1 MTGRVAVPYRTR
13 IAYALPA
20 FALAVVGIPI
30 YVYIP
35 KFYTDVVG
43 VDIATIGALL
53 LVMRSFD
60 AISDPVIGALS
71 DRTVSRW
78 GRRRPYLMFGI
89 VPLVLSIYA
98 LFVPP
103 LALGPGAAAWWFG
116 ITLMIA
122 FLLWTIVTV
131 PYESLG
137 PEISFDYD
145 ERTSILGLRDGLL
158 ILGTVCAAAS
168 PIVVAKVLHL
178 SATAADEREKFAA
191 VALCYAPFLIAFCW
205 ICVAGVR
212 EHARTIAARPTSNPW
227 REARSLFGN
236 RPFVILLASYTVTAL
251 GGNLPATLIPY
262 YVQYVIGDP
271 DASSFLLLYFV
282 TGVLLLPFWIWLAK
296 RIGKKAAWLWS
307 GSLNAASFACV
318 FFLGH
323 GQSQEF
329 AILVAISG
337 IGFGATLA
345 LPSAMQADVIDYEEL
360 RSGHR
365 REGEIIGVWSVAK
378 KLAAALS
385 VGMALPILGW
395 VGYVPNAVQTET
407 VQFTLR
413 AMYALVPAFLTLLG
427 LVIALTYPL
436 NKAAHQRTL
445 IAIEDRRHGR
455 TGLTGH
461 DPLAAPN

>member
-1 MTGRVAVPYRTR
+1 MAVPYRTR

-53 LVMRSFD
+53 LLIRSFD

-71 DRTVSRW
+71 DRTTSGW
-78 GRRRPYLMFGI
+78 GRRRPYLLYGV
-89 VPLVLSIYA
+89 VPLALSIYL

-103 LALGPGAAAWWFG
+103 PGRSPGAATWGFG
-116 ITLMIA
+116 ATLMAA

-137 PEISFDYD
+137 PEVSFDYD

-158 ILGTVCAAAS
+158 ILGTVAAAAS
-168 PIVVAKVLHL
+168 PAVAAALLHL
-178 SATAADEREKFAA
+178 TGDAPGERTKFAA
-191 VALCYAPFLIAFCW
+191 VALAYAPILIVFCW
-205 ICVAGVR
+205 ICVAGVH
-212 EHARTIAARPTSNPW
+212 EHARAIAARPTSNPW

-282 TGVLLLPFWIWLAK
+282 TGVLLLPFWIWLAR
-296 RIGKKAAWLWS
+296 RIGKKSAWLWS

-318 FFLGH
+318 FFLGQ
-323 GQSQEF
+323 GQSTAF
-329 AILVAISG
+329 AVLVAVSG

-345 LPSAMQADVIDYEEL
+345 LPSAMQADVIDYEEY

-385 VGMALPILGW
+385 VGAALPILGW
-395 VGYVPNAVQTET
+395 VGYVPNAVQSPA
-407 VQFTLR
+407 VQLTLR
-413 AMYALVPAFLTLLG
+413 TMYALVPAALTLVG
-427 LVIALTYPL
+427 LAIALTYPL
-436 NKAAHQRTL
+436 NKQAHQRTL
-445 IAIEDRRHGR
+445 VAIDARRRGAVVA
-455 TGLTGH
+455 
-461 DPLAAPN
+461 DPLIGPSPA